1 MLQETTKITEEGRF
15 EVILPW
21 KDNHPPLQDNR
32 DMAKRRLDV
41 VTKKLKQENLF
52 DDYNTIFCN
61 WLEESIIE
69 KVPVHE
75 VDRESYYLP
84 HRPVVKREGTTRI
97 RPVFDAAAKKKET
110 PSLNQ
115 CLETG
120 PNLIELVPALL
131 HRFREK
137 RIGVTADIAK
147 AFLQINVSPSDRDVL
162 RFLWDTNGEI
172 ETYRHRRVVF
182 GITSSP
188 FLLGATIKLL
198 IENTLNSTVST
209 HEKLIYK
216 KLLRSFYVDDCITSV
231 DSYEDFEIF
240 QREASSVLDKARFDL
255 RDWKYT
261 GLRCKTRSTVLG
273 LIWNTEEDTL
283 SLSGFPLQ
291 PTAERITKKIVLSHV
306 QKVFDPL
313 GVICPVLM
321 KAKLLL
327 QRL

>member
-1 MLQETTKITEEGRF
+1 
-15 EVILPW
+15 
-21 KDNHPPLQDNR
+21 
-32 DMAKRRLDV
+32 
-41 VTKKLKQENLF
+41 
-52 DDYNTIFCN
+52 
-61 WLEESIIE
+61 
-69 KVPVHE
+69 VHE

-97 RPVFDAAAKKKET
+97 RPVFDASAKKKET

-162 RFLWDTNGEI
+162 RFLWWDTNGEI

-198 IENTLNSTVST
+198 IENTLNSTVS
-209 HEKLIYK
+209 
-216 KLLRSFYVDDCITSV
+216 R
-231 DSYEDFEIF
+231 
-240 QREASSVLDKARFDL
+240 
-255 RDWKYT
+255 
-261 GLRCKTRSTVLG
+261 
-273 LIWNTEEDTL
+273 N
-283 SLSGFPLQ
+283 
-291 PTAERITKKIVLSHV
+291 
-306 QKVFDPL
+306 
-313 GVICPVLM
+313 
-321 KAKLLL
+321 
-327 QRL
+327 